1 MCSSRDYFICGVLLS
16 KTSKLTHYLA
26 QLKHIQK
33 IAQLNIESRQKAQMI
48 PVLCPN
54 KSVNNNKYLVK
65 YAMPSTWQLS
75 ISFHFRPL
83 FSIIICSFSKSIY
96 LIQVSNSVYLPTRS
110 LYQGKRLQ
118 LEYPSYFPKFKSTW
132 QLSISF
138 HFRPLFS
145 RTQYQQK
152 RLQLEY
158 PSYFSSSKNY
168 RKFSNRR
175 FHAYIL
181 LNHALPKV
189 QNNVGMVKV
198 KNLNIYFFE
207 NMAFQIKLTKHYENI
222 SMMNLAIFHASLHNS
237 LY

>member
-65 YAMPSTWQLS
+65 YAMP
-75 ISFHFRPL
+75 
-83 FSIIICSFSKSIY
+83 
-96 LIQVSNSVYLPTRS
+96 
-110 LYQGKRLQ
+110 
-118 LEYPSYFPKFKSTW
+118 STW